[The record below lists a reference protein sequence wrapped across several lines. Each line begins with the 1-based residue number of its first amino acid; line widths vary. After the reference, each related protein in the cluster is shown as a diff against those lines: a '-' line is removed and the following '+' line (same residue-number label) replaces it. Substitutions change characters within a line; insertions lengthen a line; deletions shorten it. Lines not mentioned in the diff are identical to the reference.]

1 MASGQG
7 QGPGPGQGPDTPGT
21 VHSPAGQSL
30 GSGPG
35 PDDDSMSLKRDAD
48 MVNPSSPATNDES
61 AKRRK
66 KSGPGSRGVANLTP
80 EQLAKKR
87 ANGKSTVCL
96 LLFAFCSFLAYQ
108 PPISLSS
115 QSTADADQFSS
126 PLLSPLAID

>member
-7 QGPGPGQGPDTPGT
+7 
-21 VHSPAGQSL
+21 L
-30 GSGPG
+30 GPG

-87 ANGKSTVCL
+87 ANGKCSFY
-96 LLFAFCSFLAYQ
+96 LLFLSVPLYAGSISTTYQ
-108 PPISLSS
+108 LVEPVNY
-115 QSTADADQFSS
+115 
-126 PLLSPLAID
+126 